1 MKYIFFVIVSTL
13 LLAGCGQSDE
23 PAVAETQETSDANGA
38 SAEPSA
44 PVADEA
50 SGASAEP
57 SPPVTDEA
65 SGDSETTAASGQVAM
80 SADSPAAQGGT
91 QSASASGESS
101 ESASTESNS
110 GPSVAPAA
118 AIAAKANKKAAIRAE
133 ASSSSEA
140 VTSIDK
146 NSDISLGS
154 RNGIWYAV
162 QSPSEGWIKITD
174 VTIPSSGNG
183 SSVLAGLASGRLGGG
198 NSVASSGARG
208 LDGDAVVT
216 GDPDFEAVKELAALQ
231 DSGDSLGADFFKK
244 QDEREITN
252 NEENAN

>member
-44 PVADEA
+44 PVADK
-50 SGASAEP
+50 
-57 SPPVTDEA
+57 A
-65 SGDSETTAASGQVAM
+65 SGDSETTAASGQAAM
-80 SADSPAAQGGT
+80 SADSPSAQGDT
-91 QSASASGESS
+91 QSANASGESS

-110 GPSVAPAA
+110 GPSAAPAA
-118 AIAAKANKKAAIRAE
+118 AIAAKANKKASIRAE

-162 QSPSEGWIKITD
+162 QSPTEGWIKISD
-174 VTIPSSGNG
+174 VTFPDSGDG
-183 SSVLAGLASGRLGGG
+183 SSALAGFFSGRMGSG
-198 NSVASSGARG
+198 NSVASTGARG
-208 LDGDAVVT
+208 LTSEDVVT
-216 GDPDFEAVKELAALQ
+216 STPDFEAVEELNALQ
-231 DSGDSLGADFFKK
+231 NSGDSLGDDFFDN
-244 QDEREITN
+244 QEERNITDSN
-252 NEENAN
+252 G

>member
-1 MKYIFFVIVSTL
+1 MKYLFFVIVSTL
-13 LLAGCGQSDE
+13 LLAGCSQSDE
-23 PAVAETQETSDANGA
+23 SAVAETQETSDANGA

-44 PVADEA
+44 PVAD
-50 SGASAEP
+50 G
-57 SPPVTDEA
+57 A
-65 SGDSETTAASGQVAM
+65 SGDSETTATSGQTAM
-80 SADSPAAQGGT
+80 SADSPAAQGDT
-91 QSASASGESS
+91 QSASASD
-101 ESASTESNS
+101 ESAESTPTESNGQS
-110 GPSVAPAA
+110 SVAPAA

-133 ASSSSEA
+133 ASSSSDA

-146 NSDISLGS
+146 NADISLGS

-216 GDPDFEAVKELAALQ
+216 GAPDFEAVKELAALQ
-231 DSGDSLGADFFKK
+231 DSGDALGTDFFKE

-252 NEENAN
+252 SEENAN

>member
-1 MKYIFFVIVSTL
+1 MKYIVFVIVSTL

-23 PAVAETQETSDANGA
+23 PAVAETQETSDTNGA

-44 PVADEA
+44 PVA
-50 SGASAEP
+50 
-57 SPPVTDEA
+57 DEA

-80 SADSPAAQGGT
+80 SAGSPAA

-101 ESASTESNS
+101 ESASTEPNS
-110 GPSVAPAA
+110 GPSAAPAA

-183 SSVLAGLASGRLGGG
+183 SSVLAGLASGRLGSG

-216 GDPDFEAVKELAALQ
+216 GAPDFEAVKELAALQ
-231 DSGDSLGADFFKK
+231 DSGDSLGADFFKE

-252 NEENAN
+252 TEENAN

>member
-1 MKYIFFVIVSTL
+1 MKYLFFVIVSTL

-23 PAVAETQETSDANGA
+23 SAVAETQETSDANGA

-44 PVADEA
+44 PVAD
-50 SGASAEP
+50 G
-57 SPPVTDEA
+57 A
-65 SGDSETTAASGQVAM
+65 SGDSETTATSGQTAM
-80 SADSPAAQGGT
+80 SADSPAAQGDT
-91 QSASASGESS
+91 QSASASDEPAESTP
-101 ESASTESNS
+101 TESNDES
-110 GPSVAPAA
+110 SVAPAA

-146 NSDISLGS
+146 NADISLGS

-216 GDPDFEAVKELAALQ
+216 GAPDFEAVKELAALQ
-231 DSGDSLGADFFKK
+231 DSGDALGADFFKE

-252 NEENAN
+252 SEENAN

>member
-1 MKYIFFVIVSTL
+1 MKYLFFVILSTL

-23 PAVAETQETSDANGA
+23 PAVAETEETSDANGA

-44 PVADEA
+44 PVAD
-50 SGASAEP
+50 G
-57 SPPVTDEA
+57 A
-65 SGDSETTAASGQVAM
+65 SGDSETTAASGQTAM
-80 SADSPAAQGGT
+80 SADSPVAQGDT
-91 QSASASGESS
+91 QKSASASD
-101 ESASTESNS
+101 ESAESTSTESNGGS
-110 GPSVAPAA
+110 SVAPAA

-154 RNGIWYAV
+154 RSGIWYAV

-174 VTIPSSGNG
+174 VAIPSSGNG

-216 GDPDFEAVKELAALQ
+216 GAPDFEAVKELAALQ
-231 DSGDSLGADFFKK
+231 DSGDSLGADFFTE

-252 NEENAN
+252 TEENAN